1 MSNTKTKTTK
11 SSSSPRSRKRST
23 SRSAKTKAR
32 TTSSMNAFMT
42 VNMTYA
48 RVALILLA
56 LNVLFSGYVLYK
68 LMMTT

>member
-11 SSSSPRSRKRST
+11 SSSSPRNRKRST
-23 SRSAKTKAR
+23 SRSAKTKTR
-32 TTSSMNAFMT
+32 TTSSTNALMT
-42 VNMTYA
+42 VNTTYA
-48 RVALILLA
+48 RVALILLS